1 MERYLS
7 HLRRGAEIRTQ
18 QFLDLQEKNPESPM
32 YGGIRSGIL
41 EAKPTIYALAT
52 AVAVYNSDS
61 SRFYH
66 QQELYDAVNLALD
79 FVRRLQREDGSFDF
93 PSCNFKSAAD
103 TSFCFK
109 RLYGAYRLLVRY
121 DDGSLQLQQLR
132 EKYLAL
138 MHRSLEAVAA
148 GGFHTPNHRWGIT
161 AALIQGAGLFR
172 EETEFADRLQK
183 QAARYLAEGIDGDE
197 DGEYA
202 ERSTGNYNAVVNNAM
217 MALFRETGDESYLG
231 YVRRNLGMMLYYID
245 PDDTIFTENSTRQDR
260 GKQSYADKY
269 FYQYLFLCSHEGQ
282 DIFDGAAHKIIQDNK
297 ERGDLAP
304 DCLHIIMDDEKM
316 MNHSFTHYGFLDTYR
331 KYFKNSGV
339 LRVKNPIYGYTA
351 VRGKSSF
358 LHIKSSSLAVGVKLG
373 ESYCDIRNF
382 IPQALE
388 EKEKGCVLKGTA
400 EGWFYLPFEQ
410 SPGTSDWWKM
420 DHSRR
425 ERLINSQVET
435 QVQVEELEDGL
446 ELTIRTQG
454 LDRIPMRLELNIPA
468 GTTVAHDAFW
478 LKAAA
483 GEGMILRDGIV
494 TLEHEGKR
502 MTAGPGFGEHEFQG
516 HYSGE
521 EINTE
526 GYTIY
531 CNAYT
536 PFERKF
542 TIRTVG

>member
-121 DDGSLQLQQLR
+121 DDGSLQLKQLR

-138 MHRSLEAVAA
+138 MHRSLEAVAS

-260 GKQSYADKY
+260 
-269 FYQYLFLCSHEGQ
+269 
-282 DIFDGAAHKIIQDNK
+282 
-297 ERGDLAP
+297 
-304 DCLHIIMDDEKM
+304 
-316 MNHSFTHYGFLDTYR
+316 
-331 KYFKNSGV
+331 
-339 LRVKNPIYGYTA
+339 
-351 VRGKSSF
+351 
-358 LHIKSSSLAVGVKLG
+358 
-373 ESYCDIRNF
+373 
-382 IPQALE
+382 
-388 EKEKGCVLKGTA
+388 
-400 EGWFYLPFEQ
+400 
-410 SPGTSDWWKM
+410 
-420 DHSRR
+420 
-425 ERLINSQVET
+425 
-435 QVQVEELEDGL
+435 
-446 ELTIRTQG
+446 
-454 LDRIPMRLELNIPA
+454 
-468 GTTVAHDAFW
+468 
-478 LKAAA
+478 
-483 GEGMILRDGIV
+483 
-494 TLEHEGKR
+494 
-502 MTAGPGFGEHEFQG
+502 
-516 HYSGE
+516 
-521 EINTE
+521 
-526 GYTIY
+526 
-531 CNAYT
+531 
-536 PFERKF
+536 
-542 TIRTVG
+542 

>member
-1 MERYLS
+1 
-7 HLRRGAEIRTQ
+7 
-18 QFLDLQEKNPESPM
+18 M

-121 DDGSLQLQQLR
+121 DDGSLQLKQLR

-138 MHRSLEAVAA
+138 MHRSLEAVAS

-316 MNHSFTHYGFLDTYR
+316 MNHSFMHYGFLKTYR
-331 KYFKNSGV
+331 KFFKNSGV

-358 LHIKSSSLAVGVKLG
+358 LHIKSSFLAVGVKLG

-382 IPQALE
+382 IPQALV

-521 EINTE
+521 EKNTE

>member
-7 HLRRGAEIRTQ
+7 HLRKGAEIRTQ

-32 YGGIRSGIL
+32 YGGMRSGIL
-41 EAKPTIYALAT
+41 EAKPTIYALCT
-52 AVAVYNSDS
+52 AMAVYLNDNSS
-61 SRFYH
+61 FYH
-66 QQELYDAVNLALD
+66 QQELYDAMNLALD
-79 FVRRLQREDGSFDF
+79 FVGRLQREDGSFDF

-121 DDGSLQLQQLR
+121 DDHSFQMKQLR
-132 EKYLAL
+132 EKYLTL
-138 MHRSLEAVAA
+138 MHRALEAVAS

-161 AALIQGAGLFR
+161 AALIQGAGLFQ
-172 EETEFADRLQK
+172 EEKEFADKLRK
-183 QAARYLAEGIDGDE
+183 QAERYLGEGIDGDE

-217 MALFRETGDESYLG
+217 MALFRETGDETYLG
-231 YVRRNLGMMLYYID
+231 YVRRNLSMMLYYID
-245 PDDTIFTENSTRQDR
+245 SDDTIFTENSTRQDR

-282 DIFDGAAHKIIQDNK
+282 EIFDGAAHKIIRDNK

-304 DCLHIIMDDEKM
+304 DCLHLIMDDEKM
-316 MNHSFTHYGFLDTYR
+316 MNHSFTHYGFLKTYR

-339 LRVKNPIYGYTA
+339 LRVKSPGYGYTA
-351 VRGKSSF
+351 VKGKSSF
-358 LHIKSSSLAVGVKLG
+358 LYIKSKSMMIGVKLG

-382 IPQALE
+382 IPGELE
-388 EKEKGCVLKGTA
+388 ERENGCVLTGMA
-400 EGWFYLPFEQ
+400 EGWFYLPFQQ

-420 DHSRR
+420 DHSKR
-425 ERLINSQVET
+425 EKLINSRIRTRVE
-435 QVQVEELEDGL
+435 VKELKDGI
-446 ELTIRTQG
+446 ELTIQTEG
-454 LDRIPMRLELNIPA
+454 LNRLPMRLELNIPA

-483 GEGMILRDGIV
+483 GEGMILRDGTI
-494 TLEHEGKR
+494 TLEYEGKR
-502 MTAGPGFGEHEFQG
+502 MQAGPGFGEHEFQG

-521 EINTE
+521 EKNTE

-536 PFERKF
+536 PFEKKF
-542 TIRTVG
+542 TIRILE